1 MFRALLIAA
10 ILFFVARYVFKLL
23 RPGKQRP
30 ENISGKPRDPSRGI
44 DQNRIEDAEFKDI
57 PEK

>member
-1 MFRALLIAA
+1 MLRTLLIAL
-10 ILFFVARYVFKLL
+10 ILFFVARYIFKLL
-23 RPGKQRP
+23 RPGKQPP
-30 ENISGKPRDPSRGI
+30 ENVSGRPRDPSRGI